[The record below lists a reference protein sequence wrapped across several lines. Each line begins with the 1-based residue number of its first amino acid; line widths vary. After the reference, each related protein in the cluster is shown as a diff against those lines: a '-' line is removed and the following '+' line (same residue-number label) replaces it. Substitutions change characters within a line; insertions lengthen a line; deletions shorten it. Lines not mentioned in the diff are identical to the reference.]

1 MGIDKPDV
9 RRVVHFGPPQTIE
22 QYFQE
27 IGRAVRD
34 GLEAEV
40 LLIANDSEFAKY
52 NDDFYTK
59 RYTHKLNCML
69 CCTFCGDKIRA
80 FLPW

>member
-27 IGRAVRD
+27 IGRAGRD

-52 NDDFYTK
+52 NGDFYTK
-59 RYTHKLNCML
+59 GY
-69 CCTFCGDKIRA
+69 
-80 FLPW
+80 